1 MQDFASH
8 KDSYDL
14 ETAKAYS
21 NEWTPDLPSLIL
33 GLLIGVFVA
42 IIGFQV
48 AEYRATQTAAIE
60 IPIVEQIEDTTLTLD
75 FYDALKTYEVL
86 PRTRP

>member
-1 MQDFASH
+1 MQDFASYR
-8 KDSYDL
+8 DNNDL
-14 ETAKAYS
+14 GASEACST
-21 NEWTPDLPSLIL
+21 EWAPDLPSVTLGIL
-33 GLLIGVFVA
+33 LGIFVA
-42 IIGFQV
+42 IIGFKV

-60 IPIVEQIEDTTLTLD
+60 IPIVEQIEDTTLSLD